1 MSARGSRGERI
12 VGRRLAEHHQDT
24 PCVARRAA
32 HRIGELA
39 HGATLDIDTHRWGA
53 RDQGVR
59 ISQHAKTESCILI
72 HVNYFLCFRDCRDGS
87 IRGDR
92 RVTLDA
98 RMTRPPMHGD
108 RSNRILRH
116 RTQVPRSPHL
126 EARYAPAVAD
136 LLDFSSQTVVIT
148 GAASGMGYETTRL
161 LLDAGAQVHA
171 LDVVDVHLPVTSSHR
186 CDLGDPAAI
195 DATAAALPTSI
206 DVLVNCAGIPNG
218 THWSGLD
225 IMKVNF
231 LGLRHLTE
239 ALIDRVVPGGAVT
252 NVASIA
258 GNGWPGHVAE
268 LTELMAT
275 DFAAGEDW
283 CRAHEDVVGDG
294 YFFSKE
300 AVRYYTLWRSV
311 RSVKAGVRMNSISP
325 GVTDTKIM
333 VDFRASMGDAAI
345 DMTAQEGIGRLAQPD
360 EMAPAILFLSH
371 RGAASYINGSNLII
385 DGGFSAAMDTG
396 QVDFGKYFG

>member
-1 MSARGSRGERI
+1 MSNTSSVLLSRPS
-12 VGRRLAEHHQDT
+12 L
-24 PCVARRAA
+24 
-32 HRIGELA
+32 
-39 HGATLDIDTHRWGA
+39 
-53 RDQGVR
+53 
-59 ISQHAKTESCILI
+59 
-72 HVNYFLCFRDCRDGS
+72 
-87 IRGDR
+87 RGDAGAER
-92 RVTLDA
+92 A
-98 RMTRPPMHGD
+98 
-108 RSNRILRH
+108 N
-116 RTQVPRSPHL
+116 L
-126 EARYAPAVAD
+126 EVLAARYSPAVAD
-136 LLDFSSQTVVIT
+136 LLDFTSQTVVIT

-171 LDVVDVHLPVTSSHR
+171 LDVVDVHLPVASSHR
-186 CDLGDPAAI
+186 CDLGDPEAI
-195 DATAAALPTSI
+195 DATVAALPSSI
-206 DVLVNCAGIPNG
+206 DVLINCAGIPNG

-239 ALIDRVVPGGAVT
+239 ALIERVVPGGAVT

-258 GNGWPGHVAE
+258 GNGWPAHAAE

-275 DFAAGEDW
+275 DFPSGEEW
-283 CRAHEDVVGDG
+283 CRAHEELVADG

-311 RSVKAGVRMNSISP
+311 RSVKTGVRMNSISP

-333 VDFRASMGDAAI
+333 VDFRVSMGDAAI